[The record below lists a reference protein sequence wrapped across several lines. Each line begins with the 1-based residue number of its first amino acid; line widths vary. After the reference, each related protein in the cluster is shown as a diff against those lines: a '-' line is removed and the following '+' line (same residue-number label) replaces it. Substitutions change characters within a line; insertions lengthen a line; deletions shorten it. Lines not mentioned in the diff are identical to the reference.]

1 MYQEGYWVPY
11 IFVLTFPTALLGNH
25 NYYTHFMAEKSQ
37 AQRGEKLA
45 QDYKTSSP
53 ISKYTLLNTTVYV
66 RFVVTYKWDVC
77 GLYNV

>member
-1 MYQEGYWVPY
+1 
-11 IFVLTFPTALLGNH
+11 
-25 NYYTHFMAEKSQ
+25 MAEKSQ

>member
-1 MYQEGYWVPY
+1 MYQEGSWALY
-11 IFVLTFPTALLGNH
+11 IFVLTLPTALLGNH
-25 NYYTHFMAEKSQ
+25 YHYTHFTSEKSQ

-45 QDYKTSSP
+45 QDYKTSSLML
-53 ISKYTLLNTTVYV
+53 KYMLLNTTVYV